1 MTDSSPL
8 TVMSRVIDR
17 AEESSVCFRLRQR
30 SRARTMLRVR
40 NTLSGQIEE
49 FAPLEG
55 DRVGLYCCG
64 LTVYDYGHIGNFRT
78 FVSIDILRRYLKYKG
93 YRLLHVM
100 NFTDVDDKTIRRA
113 REEGISLRELTDRY
127 IAAFQEDMR
136 TLNLEVPEVTPR
148 ATDHI
153 PEMVDLV
160 KRLTARGYT
169 YTSDGSIYF
178 RISAFPEYGKLSKI
192 KLDAIRPGAR
202 VDVDEYE
209 KADVRDFVLWK
220 APKDDYEPRWET
232 EIGVGRPGWHLECS
246 AMSMKY
252 LGETFDI
259 HCGGV
264 DLIFPHHE
272 NEIAQSE
279 GATGKPFVR
288 YWLHSEFLLVEG
300 EKMSKS
306 KGNFYTLRDLVARGY
321 DPMAIRY
328 ALLSVPYRKQL
339 NFTFDGLRAAETTLV
354 SLRDFRA
361 RLREARCESGSNPAM
376 AEAIRR
382 AAVEFE
388 EGMDN
393 DLNTA
398 QALAAL
404 HTLVGEANVA
414 LVQGQL
420 RHDDRQRILE
430 WLARID
436 TVLGVLGP
444 EETVLLDEDVRAL
457 IEERARARAERN
469 FARADEIRRL
479 LAERGIILEDTKEG
493 TRWRRK

>member
-1 MTDSSPL
+1 MTESDPP
-8 TVMSRVIDR
+8 TVMSEVIDR
-17 AEESSVCFRLRQR
+17 AEEGSVCFRLRER
-30 SRARTMLRVR
+30 SRALTMLRVR

-49 FAPLEG
+49 FAPLKG
-55 DRVGLYCCG
+55 DTVGLYCCG

-113 REEGISLRELTDRY
+113 REEGVSLRELTDRY

-136 TLNLEVPEVTPR
+136 TLNLEMPEVTPR

-153 PEMVDLV
+153 PEMVELV

-169 YTSDGSIYF
+169 YTSEGSIYF
-178 RISAFPEYGKLSKI
+178 RIAAFPEYGKLSKI
-192 KLDAIRPGAR
+192 KLDGIRPGAR

-220 APKDDYEPRWET
+220 APKDDDEPRWET

-306 KGNFYTLRDLVARGY
+306 KGNFYTLRDLVAQGY

-339 NFTFDGLRAAETTLV
+339 NFTFDGLRAAEATLV

-376 AEAIRR
+376 AEAIGR

-414 LVQGQL
+414 LVQGHL

-436 TVLGVLGP
+436 AVLGVLGP
-444 EETVLLDEDVRAL
+444 EETMLLDEDVQAL

-469 FARADEIRRL
+469 FARADDIRRL